1 MHTIKPKKLYTYF
14 LEYVESHGDIFK
26 LVRLTGLPETATG
39 LPYFMVINLFLQMY
53 ADYKA

>member
-1 MHTIKPKKLYTYF
+1 MHIIKRKKWYTYLF
-14 LEYVESHGDIFK
+14 EDVESNGDIFK
-26 LVRLTGLPETATG
+26 LVTLTGLPETATG